1 MFAVGYMPVNGSP
14 SGSANYSGESI
25 MRIDL
30 VDASEGASGT
40 IQKFGDANMFIDFGT
55 GCGTFTVTS
64 NDGNSALS
72 MNINA
77 YSDQSLAGSG
87 TFSTSDDTY
96 TGYYDNVSLGC
107 SISPYDC
114 GFNIPIT
121 RTYDAVDESSGFIG
135 SLTGTDG
142 TGAMG
147 VSMGNN
153 HIIGISLE

>member
-1 MFAVGYMPVNGSP
+1 MPVDGSP

-40 IQKFGDANMFIDFGT
+40 IQKFGDANMSIDFGT
-55 GCGTFTVTS
+55 GSGTFTVTS

-96 TGYYDNVSLGC
+96 TGYYDNVDPGC
-107 SISPYDC
+107 SISPDGY
-114 GFNIPIT
+114 GWNIPIT

-147 VSMGNN
+147 VSMGNY